1 MSHAEG
7 DGHSFLIRPV
17 AMKPGEHEVVAQRL
31 YEIFRSAPKSRAPK
45 PLSVPV
51 ADLSGSWAVEV
62 EYEAGSAQHTLVI
75 AADRNELTGSHQ
87 GWAYKGDLRGI
98 VDGSR
103 VEFRSALPAEGNRL
117 SYTFRGEVG
126 DGMMS
131 GTLDLGDYGKGRW
144 RARKHA

>member
-1 MSHAEG
+1 MGYRKIGLTAGEVGQQLLDGKPRIMSHAEG

-45 PLSVPV
+45 PLSAPV

-62 EYEAGSAQHTLVI
+62 EYEAGSAQHTLVV

-87 GWAYKGDLRGI
+87 G
-98 VDGSR
+98 
-103 VEFRSALPAEGNRL
+103 
-117 SYTFRGEVG
+117 
-126 DGMMS
+126 
-131 GTLDLGDYGKGRW
+131 
-144 RARKHA
+144 